1 MGQNFGGLL
10 IGRNWSWNGSCGG
23 GGLVSGIAVAWGTC
37 AAGSVTFSS
46 SVGVIGATWEVVAA
60 FSWEG

>member
-1 MGQNFGGLL
+1 MALL
-10 IGRNWSWNGSCGG
+10 IGRSWSWNGSCGG
-23 GGLVSGIAVAWGTC
+23 GGRGSESAGARGTC
-37 AAGSVTFSS
+37 AAGNVTFSS